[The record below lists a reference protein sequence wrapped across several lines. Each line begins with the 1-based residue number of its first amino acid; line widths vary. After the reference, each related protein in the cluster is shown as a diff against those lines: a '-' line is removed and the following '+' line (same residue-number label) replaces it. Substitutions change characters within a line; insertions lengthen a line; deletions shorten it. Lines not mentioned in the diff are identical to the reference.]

1 MSLSISSVKTMDRK
15 YCYDCIHYDEWCD
28 YEYGGL
34 VNECLKSG
42 NFCFE
47 TDRAHECSDYTE
59 NE

>member
-1 MSLSISSVKTMDRK
+1 MDRK
-15 YCYDCIHYDEWCD
+15 YCCDCIHYDEWCD

-42 NFCFE
+42 TFCFE